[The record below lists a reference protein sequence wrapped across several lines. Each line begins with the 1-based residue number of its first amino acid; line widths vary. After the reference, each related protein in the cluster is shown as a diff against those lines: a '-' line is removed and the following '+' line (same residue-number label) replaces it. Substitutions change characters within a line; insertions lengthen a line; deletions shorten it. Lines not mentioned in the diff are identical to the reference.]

1 MVSIILNYKDL
12 TTITK
17 ANEIKQHYYIDSKS
31 NSPHFKNKAAAAA
44 ACCFVAGENE
54 KES

>member
-1 MVSIILNYKDL
+1 VY
-12 TTITK
+12 
-17 ANEIKQHYYIDSKS
+17 
-31 NSPHFKNKAAAAA
+31 FKNKAAAAAA

>member
-1 MVSIILNYKDL
+1 MVSVILNYKDL

-31 NSPHFKNKAAAAA
+31 NSPHKPR
-44 ACCFVAGENE
+44 
-54 KES
+54 KE

>member
-31 NSPHFKNKAAAAA
+31 NSSHKPR
-44 ACCFVAGENE
+44 
-54 KES
+54 KE